1 MLWFIAFI
9 FTIYCVVKAVASAL
23 KSLGSD
29 PVSVQ
34 IRLLAPCKYGPGRYV
49 SVRIFLLLFSADPPQ
64 HGRNTAHKTARGR
77 RPAAIASASDRCA
90 GSLQVPLGSLR
101 VPCRST
107 ADHARSAATVR
118 SLSCIFRDALPHAQQ
133 PRGRPGAGSAPKNPT
148 AFYRYT
154 SCRPIQIEI
163 RPYTGTAPR
172 PDPSAKAGGG

>member
-1 MLWFIAFI
+1 MQKCLFRGH
-9 FTIYCVVKAVASAL
+9 SAL

-49 SVRIFLLLFSADPPQ
+49 PVRILLLLFSADPPQ
-64 HGRNTAHKTARGR
+64 YRCNTAAIPPAAADPPRSHPRRIVVRGR
-77 RPAAIASASDRCA
+77 CRFAADLS
-90 GSLQVPLGSLR
+90 R

-107 ADHARSAATVR
+107 ADHSRSAATVR
-118 SLSCIFRDALPHAQQ
+118 SLSCIFRDALPRTQRPQ
-133 PRGRPGAGSAPKNPT
+133 GRPGAGSAPKNPT

-154 SCRPIQIEI
+154 SRRPIQIEI

-172 PDPSAKAGGG
+172 PDPSAKAGVG